1 MIDIFGLKN
10 TNETIIEDLKRD
22 IEDLGNKRKEK
33 EAKPILHEIK
43 ESFQMIDEAS
53 QKLTLAL

>member
-43 ESFQMIDEAS
+43 
-53 QKLTLAL
+53 